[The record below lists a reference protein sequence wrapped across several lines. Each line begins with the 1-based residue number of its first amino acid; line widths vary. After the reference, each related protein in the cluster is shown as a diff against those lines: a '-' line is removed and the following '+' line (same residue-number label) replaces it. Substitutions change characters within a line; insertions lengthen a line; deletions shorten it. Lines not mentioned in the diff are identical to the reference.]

1 MLHPTKKQGRPRKGI
16 MGSTAYRYYVLAL
29 LMVIYA
35 FNFLDRQVVTIIAP
49 YLKADMGVSDAQIGL
64 LFGTAFALFYAVFGL
79 PLAKLADGWS
89 RVKTIAL
96 GLSFWSAMTAISGM
110 TTNFAQLSAARI
122 GVGIGE
128 ASASPASYSLL
139 QDYFPKSMRA
149 TVLALYA
156 SGIYIGAGAALF
168 FGGEVIKY
176 WDANYT
182 AATAPFGLTGWQ
194 ATYFA
199 FGLPGILLAVLMIL
213 TVREPVRGE
222 IDGLPTPGDPNP
234 VRSVMREFGAMLPPW
249 NWRGFA
255 ANGPDK
261 RPLMTNILLFA
272 GVLIAAIVTVIFTD
286 GLLKPE
292 KRAAVGAIG
301 SFQITTNM
309 VQWAAIAVGVYCAGS
324 WFQTI
329 KLRDAPSYA
338 LIANKGFVS
347 LAMIGGLMSYMSYGH
362 SPFIFLF
369 AKNAYNLGPESGLT
383 LGIITAVAGGL
394 GATFGGFWGDWW
406 KRRHPMGR
414 MFVMLIAMITSNIT
428 ALLAYNAASSQM
440 FFTYAAMN
448 LFLHIMWLGPCAA
461 TIQDLVL
468 PRMRGTATAV
478 FFLGTTIVGLGLG
491 PYVVGLIS
499 DVTGNLKT
507 AMLSTILMAPLIL
520 FFIVIAART
529 VPKLEAT
536 LIERARA
543 AGEPV

>member
-1 MLHPTKKQGRPRKGI
+1 

-35 FNFLDRQVVTIIAP
+35 FNFLDRQIVTIIAP

-96 GLSFWSAMTAISGM
+96 GLSFWSAMTAVSGM
-110 TTNFAQLSAARI
+110 TSSFAQLSAARI

-176 WDANYT
+176 WEANYT

-199 FGLPGILLAVLMIL
+199 FGIPGLLLAVMMIL

-222 IDGLPTPGDPNP
+222 IDGMPTPGDPNP
-234 VRSVMREFGAMLPPW
+234 VRSVMREFAAMLPPW
-249 NWRGFA
+249 NWRGLA
-255 ANGPDK
+255 ANADDK
-261 RPLMTNILLFA
+261 KPLILNLAMLA
-272 GVLIAAIVTVIFTD
+272 GLVIAAIVTVIFTD

-301 SFQITTNM
+301 DFQITTNM
-309 VQWAAIAVGVYCAGS
+309 IQWAAIAVGVYCSIS

-329 KLRDAPSYA
+329 KLRDAPSFA
-338 LIANKGFVS
+338 LIANRGFVS

-369 AKNAYNLGPESGLT
+369 AKNAYSLGPESGLT

-394 GATFGGFWGDWW
+394 GATFGGILGDWW

-414 MFVMLIAMITSNIT
+414 IYVMLLAAITSNIT
-428 ALLAYNAASSQM
+428 MFLAYTATNSTS
-440 FFTYAAMN
+440 FFTFAAMN

-461 TIQDLVL
+461 CIQDLVL

-499 DVTGNLKT
+499 DVTGSLKF
-507 AMLSTILMAPLIL
+507 AMMSTVAVFPLIL
-520 FFIVIAART
+520 IFVVIAARS
-529 VPKLEAT
+529 VPQLEAS
-536 LIERARA
+536 LVERARA
-543 AGEPV
+543 AGEPM